1 VDPQNVNREL
11 RVKIQASGS
20 LQDSIGFYDRHSRLQ
35 GAGWPHVYQK

>member
-1 VDPQNVNREL
+1 LMRRGLETGL
-11 RVKIQASGS
+11 RLASGS